1 MFELAIAGQSMG
13 HPPNVRASAV
23 EYMRRQLGQGK
34 SLAKALLETV
44 DFEEG
49 KILTSYPTPASPIEA
64 EQQFKWGHLWGH
76 SVQTQPEQVKIAGAY
91 YVAFPVAKA
100 REQLVEMIRDLL
112 RDTERVCL
120 LENYLAEAHDG
131 WLQRAKSRIV
141 THGNEVYH
149 VLVSAD
155 HDKAKIEA
163 AIREWDHLPTSIGA
177 LGGMNEEVSV
187 HIAAAKTITTGE
199 LAAFAET
206 VWSVFVGAYD
216 GEGYIVWNKR
226 SG

>member
-1 MFELAIAGQSMG
+1 MSYITETS
-13 HPPNVRASAV
+13 VRAAAV
-23 EYMRRQLGQGK
+23 EYIRRQLGQGK
-34 SLAKALLETV
+34 SLAKSLLATV

-49 KILTSYPTPASPIEA
+49 EILTSYPTPPRPIEA
-64 EQQFKWGHLWGH
+64 AQQFKWGHSWGQ

-100 REQLVEMIRDLL
+100 REQLVEAIYGSLQNP
-112 RDTERVCL
+112 ESICF
-120 LENYLAEAHDG
+120 LENYLAEAHDL
-131 WLQRAKSRIV
+131 WLQRAKSQIV
-141 THGNEVYH
+141 TNGAEVYH
-149 VLVSAD
+149 ALFSAD
-155 HDKAKIEA
+155 RDKGKIDA

-177 LGGMNEEVSV
+177 LGSMNEKASA

-206 VWSVFVGAYD
+206 VRSIFVGAYD
-216 GEGYIVWNKR
+216 GEGYIVWNKQ